1 MNEKKPRPDRP
12 ALLRDAQREADSAE
26 RYASAA
32 LATVEP
38 HIPPPPRIS
47 QAAQVS

>member
-1 MNEKKPRPDRP
+1 MNEKKPRPDR
-12 ALLRDAQREADSAE
+12 ATLLRDAQREIDSAD

-38 HIPPPPRIS
+38 HIAPPPRLAP
-47 QAAQVS
+47 AAQVT

>member
-1 MNEKKPRPDRP
+1 MTEKKPRPDRS
-12 ALLRDAQREADSAE
+12 AMLRDAQREADAAD

-38 HIPPPPRIS
+38 HAPPPPRLAP
-47 QAAQVS
+47 AAQVS